1 MAGGKWQGAT
11 LFLARAVTT
20 VQMQI
25 RWILSL
31 SLSAL
36 AKLET
41 TLAQKSIIFC
51 CFRPD
56 DPLHKYSENMFVAVV
71 MMVMKGGDT
80 LGTGDN
86 ELSDK
91 VDCQTEES
99 K

>member
-1 MAGGKWQGAT
+1 
-11 LFLARAVTT
+11 
-20 VQMQI
+20 
-25 RWILSL
+25 
-31 SLSAL
+31 
-36 AKLET
+36 
-41 TLAQKSIIFC
+41 
-51 CFRPD
+51 
-56 DPLHKYSENMFVAVV
+56 MFVAVV